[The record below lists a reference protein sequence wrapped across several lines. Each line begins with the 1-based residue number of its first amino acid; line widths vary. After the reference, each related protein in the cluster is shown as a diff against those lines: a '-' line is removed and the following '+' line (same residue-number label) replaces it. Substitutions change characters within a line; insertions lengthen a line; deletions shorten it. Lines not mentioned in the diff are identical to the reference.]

1 MNESARN
8 GVPAFTIDHVIKTIR
23 LLVTIVLYIEHNYSY
38 HHMAHQLIYKRLIVI
53 KQTLLTSLTCIFV
66 PSDSVNP
73 TLTVGNYSNHVV
85 YSGETFTNNITAND
99 NYALGSVQV
108 APNSQIAGTVSNNNQ
123 TVSLQAPNVSTS
135 SDKTITL
142 VATDTSGNT
151 TNQSFNVTVKPL
163 KINTV

>member
-1 MNESARN
+1 
-8 GVPAFTIDHVIKTIR
+8 
-23 LLVTIVLYIEHNYSY
+23 
-38 HHMAHQLIYKRLIVI
+38 
-53 KQTLLTSLTCIFV
+53 
-66 PSDSVNP
+66 
-73 TLTVGNYSNHVV
+73 V

-123 TVSLQAPNVSTS
+123 TVSLQAPNASTS

-163 KINTV
+163 KDKYCVTT